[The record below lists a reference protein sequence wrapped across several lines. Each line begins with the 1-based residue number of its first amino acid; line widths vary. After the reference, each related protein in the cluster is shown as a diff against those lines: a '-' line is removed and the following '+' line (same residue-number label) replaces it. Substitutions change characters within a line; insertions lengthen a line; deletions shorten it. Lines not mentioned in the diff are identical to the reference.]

1 MQRLSDSEL
10 SCLVKE
16 YEETRERLRKLDA
29 KISWELNIRLTE
41 RLEKGPIER
50 LRPVRKN
57 ASHTST
63 KPGWKLALGI

>member
-10 SCLVKE
+10 SAFVRE
-16 YEETRERLRKLDA
+16 YEVLKKRLSELDA
-29 KISWELNIRLTE
+29 KISWELNIRLSE